1 MSMASA
7 PAPVPAQSN
16 AKPAKEPRIS
26 KRLREAVLLLTTP
39 ECKTQKAA
47 AEKLGMSP
55 TYLSEA
61 LKKPEVR
68 VFMERTARETVA
80 VAQLRATAR
89 MVELMDASSEH
100 VSADMARHV
109 AAIAGIKP
117 AHDAQVSVNID
128 IKAGYVIDL
137 SEGHSQASGTQLTRA
152 KPIIIENDDTS
163 T

>member
-1 MSMASA
+1 MASA
-7 PAPVPAQSN
+7 PAPLPDQSN

-26 KRLREAVLLLTTP
+26 KRLREAVLLLTPP

-128 IKAGYVIDL
+128 IKAGYVIDI
-137 SEGHSQASGTQLTRA
+137 SESGSQASGTQLTRA
-152 KPIIIENDDTS
+152 KPIIIENDDIS